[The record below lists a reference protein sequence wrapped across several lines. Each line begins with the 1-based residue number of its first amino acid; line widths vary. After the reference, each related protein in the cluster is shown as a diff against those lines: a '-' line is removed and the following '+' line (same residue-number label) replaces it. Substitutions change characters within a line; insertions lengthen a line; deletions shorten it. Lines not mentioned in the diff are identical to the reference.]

1 MIPVPMSIMAPA
13 PTVSITFKEEL
24 QVLLLLIESKQF
36 DKQINYFKSLNN
48 RKKEHLYISY

>member
-13 PTVSITFKEEL
+13 TTVSITFKEEL

-36 DKQINYFKSLNN
+36 DKQINYFTSLNN